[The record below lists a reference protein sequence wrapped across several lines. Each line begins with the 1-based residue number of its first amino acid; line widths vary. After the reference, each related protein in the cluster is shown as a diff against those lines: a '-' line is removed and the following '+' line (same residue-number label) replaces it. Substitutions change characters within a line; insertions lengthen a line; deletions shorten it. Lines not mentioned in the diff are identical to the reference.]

1 MERFKNIPNW
11 VISKSLPAFYDTES
25 GTAIEQTA
33 RLHGYMKEL
42 ITDYNNFTYS
52 LTEEIN
58 KFIDSVEK
66 DQNDFEAKITKVI
79 HDYLHMLDD
88 KIKSQDLKIDEA
100 VEFMTTNISQSITEI
115 ITGMKES
122 GELDEAIANSFNSL
136 GNRVVTLENTEYT
149 LVYEDGTENLILEKT
164 VKEGE

>member
-33 RLHGYMKEL
+33 RLHGTIKDL
-42 ITDYNNFTYS
+42 ITDYNNFVSS

-66 DQNDFEAKITKVI
+66 DQDDFEVKITKVI

-100 VEFMTTNISQSITEI
+100 VKFMTSNISQSVTTLLNE
-115 ITGMKES
+115 MKEN
-122 GELDEAIANSFNSL
+122 GELDTAVLNSFYNL
-136 GNRVVTLENTEYT
+136 DNRVKTIENTEYQ
-149 LVYEDGTENLILEKT
+149 LVYENGTENLILEKV
-164 VKEGE
+164 VKEVE